1 MAAKEQ
7 GPKAPRKGKKE
18 RKSPGETKMPGFEK

>member
-7 GPKAPRKGKKE
+7 GSKAPRKGKKE
-18 RKSPGETKMPGFEK
+18 RKSAGEIKMSGLEK